1 MDDDFLIAQISAVE
15 LVGADVWIKLSE
27 ITRTRI
33 LNEELRTLN
42 DRQEAQAAIGTS
54 STVNHDPNVLLA

>member
-1 MDDDFLIAQISAVE
+1 MDDDILIAQISAVE

-42 DRQEAQAAIGTS
+42 DRQETQAAIGTS
-54 STVNHDPNVLLA
+54 SMANHDPSVLLA

>member
-1 MDDDFLIAQISAVE
+1 MDDDILIAQISAVE
-15 LVGADVWIKLSE
+15 LVGADVWMKLSE

-42 DRQEAQAAIGTS
+42 DRQETQAAIGTS
-54 STVNHDPNVLLA
+54 ITVNHDPSVLLA